1 MAANYI
7 KKEDVSTDNI
17 YEYEYAD
24 GAFSGYWLKF
34 KYVEVPMDTRDP
46 FNPVQNDNAYA
57 VYDAYIFES
66 ELSDVTNLIGG
77 MLEQVDFF
85 YVEESVYQTIA
96 TESPKYLDD
105 ISIIPYQ
112 ITDNIITV
120 NKYYLPADFDIADWE
135 TEPDTPVD
143 PDEPVT
149 VVYVTATDFEPATE
163 GEPNNDYN
171 INLGQIINGHQLF
184 ALTITGHID
193 ESAAADIID
202 DTFYSISPFSSDF
215 KGNDYFSIQYNH
227 DSSTGNHQIWMSTN
241 EGNSTFFV
249 GNLPADFNVH
259 EDHKYFLI
267 MDISDSTSEYYRFT
281 PYLHVD
287 DQNIPNEIDG
297 SGEGT
302 YYEYK
307 PYVEF
312 DITGGTTEADQWAY
326 NFQYNMF
333 LFYLIVGGTDN
344 LYTNDPLFLVS
355 DVIIHYDFAGDPS
368 TSPSL
373 HLTPV
378 DEHNLTDGTNNYR
391 LQKIGSIIK

>member
-1 MAANYI
+1 MSANYI

-34 KYVEVPMDTRDP
+34 KYVVVPMDTRDP

-66 ELSDVTNLIGG
+66 EVRDVNDLIES
-77 MLEQVDFF
+77 LPNNNVIDFF
-85 YVEESVYQTIA
+85 YVEESVYQAIA
-96 TESPKYLDD
+96 SDEPQTLEDYKL
-105 ISIIPYQ
+105 IPYQ
-112 ITDNIITV
+112 ITDKIMTV
-120 NKYYLPADFDIADWE
+120 NKYYLPADFDIKDYE
-135 TEPDTPVD
+135 EEVPD

-171 INLGQIINGHQLF
+171 INLGRIIDGHQLF

-193 ESAAADIID
+193 ESAEILD
-202 DTFYSISPFSSDF
+202 DSFYPISPFSSDF
-215 KGNDYFSIQYNH
+215 KGTDYFSIQYKH
-227 DSSTGNHQIWMSTN
+227 DSSTGYHQIWMSTN
-241 EGNSTFFV
+241 EGNGTFFV
-249 GNLPADFNVH
+249 GNLPVDFNVH

-312 DITGGTTEADQWAY
+312 DITGGTTEANQWAY

-333 LFYLIVGGTDN
+333 LFYLVNVGTDN
-344 LYTNDPLFLVS
+344 SYTNDPLFLVS
-355 DVIIHYDFAGDPS
+355 DVIIHYDFARDPS